1 MVKLYKLWHQCSN
14 ILRITN
20 ERFWK
25 VYSEWENLDSF
36 YKLENLSHWRVLLE
50 DIHDSLCSETRLSL
64 LRSKMPACIISLDLR
79 LQLSSLNRSLL
90 IVVIVIVYLFT
101 WFLCIGVHGKSWFL
115 PVTWSSCMGR
125 MAFFQFLG
133 DKNFA
138 GKVER
143 SISIHLEQA
152 LQNVNT
158 RAGAQL
164 GRINP
169 ALCIF
174 LQIQDPPV
182 WDMMTC
188 ISNIY
193 YDCIF
198 FFLFGQWAANLN

>member
-1 MVKLYKLWHQCSN
+1 
-14 ILRITN
+14 
-20 ERFWK
+20 
-25 VYSEWENLDSF
+25 
-36 YKLENLSHWRVLLE
+36 
-50 DIHDSLCSETRLSL
+50 
-64 LRSKMPACIISLDLR
+64 
-79 LQLSSLNRSLL
+79 
-90 IVVIVIVYLFT
+90 
-101 WFLCIGVHGKSWFL
+101 
-115 PVTWSSCMGR
+115 MGR

-198 FFLFGQWAANLN
+198 FFLFGQ